1 MNAQITFRPGLEGLM
16 AALSA
21 AEQLA
26 AIAPVP
32 PHGVQISS
40 DHFGYAPDTDF
51 KRPTGVLLFFPQD
64 VDQVRAFAKA
74 VHVTVAER
82 DHDGSGQQTY
92 TFAEGVLNGV
102 PFRAWTLT
110 AAESPAVA
118 A

>member
-16 AALSA
+16 AALSV
-21 AEQLA
+21 AEQITA
-26 AIAPVP
+26 CAPVP
-32 PHGVQISS
+32 PHGVQIGS
-40 DHFGYAPDTDF
+40 DHFGYVPGTDF
-51 KRPTGVLLFFPQD
+51 KRPTGVLLFFASN
-64 VDQVRAFAKA
+64 VDQVRAFAEA
-74 VHVTVAER
+74 LRLPVAER
-82 DHDGSGQQTY
+82 EHPGEQKY